1 MGPDTVE
8 SLYEKMD
15 FGILDF
21 DNTDVLYTDLL
32 DDGSYATITDNDG
45 HMPET
50 LETEIVF
57 SVYDD
62 NDSFQWSVTLEDS
75 LYFQELYTAAEST
88 EALLATLQDIRQEHI
103 ELYDIYYMLL

>member
-1 MGPDTVE
+1 MEPDTVE

-15 FGILDF
+15 LGILDF

-103 ELYDIYYMLL
+103 ELYDSL